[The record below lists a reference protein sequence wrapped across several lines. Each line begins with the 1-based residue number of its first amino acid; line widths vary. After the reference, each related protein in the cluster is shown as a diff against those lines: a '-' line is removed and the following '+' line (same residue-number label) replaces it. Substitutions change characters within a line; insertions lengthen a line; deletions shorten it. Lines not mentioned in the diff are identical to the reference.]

1 MNCDGRHVK
10 ALKDV
15 LDRMAAAVEA
25 HRQLG
30 GRLDHGLDSAIGNI
44 QAEHAE
50 AKAAMAPCSDCSA
63 VWATFLKS

>member
-1 MNCDGRHVK
+1 
-10 ALKDV
+10 
-15 LDRMAAAVEA
+15 MAAAVEA